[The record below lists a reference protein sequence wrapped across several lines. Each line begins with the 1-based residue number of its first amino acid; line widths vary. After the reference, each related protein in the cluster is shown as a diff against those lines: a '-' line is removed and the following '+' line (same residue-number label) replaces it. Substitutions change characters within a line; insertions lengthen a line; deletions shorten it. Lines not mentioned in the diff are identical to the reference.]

1 MKYYI
6 EQYSEKDLYAG
17 LMILDVISEDVGILL
32 KKYNVMESWENEPQ
46 IWAWDIIWTGP
57 ATDAIN
63 KNQPYTENGLLGM
76 LNSGRMEMCGES
88 N

>member
-6 EQYSEKDLYAG
+6 EQYSEKDLHAG
-17 LMILDVISEDVGILL
+17 IMILDVVSEDVGILV
-32 KKYNVMESWENEPQ
+32 KKYNVMESWESEPE

-57 ATDAIN
+57 ATDTIN

-76 LNSGRMEMCGES
+76 LNSGRMEICGERD
-88 N
+88 